1 MKLDSHLFVEKLTDS
16 KHIFVIVILFEE
28 INAVTDAPHYFLAC
42 KKEGNISSI
51 NGAIGLHC
59 GCEITCLALR

>member
-1 MKLDSHLFVEKLTDS
+1 MLKNSQIAS
-16 KHIFVIVILFEE
+16 IVILFEE

-59 GCEITCLALR
+59 GCEITSGLEIRIHRFLKY